1 MNFMMYFQEAVW
13 FLSNITAG
21 NQHQVQSVIDHGLVP
36 LIIQHLSRVSPK
48 CTMLQKLSKCEVKAW
63 LYYYLISL
71 MPLRYY
77 VKSNLANSNS
87 QEMSFLAILE
97 VLNFEFDKF
106 ELFFKSQ
113 IYQNSNFRVSKI
125 VKKCNFWDSNFVKI
139 DFT

>member
-1 MNFMMYFQEAVW
+1 
-13 FLSNITAG
+13 
-21 NQHQVQSVIDHGLVP
+21 
-36 LIIQHLSRVSPK
+36 
-48 CTMLQKLSKCEVKAW
+48 
-63 LYYYLISL
+63 

-125 VKKCNFWDSNFVKI
+125 VRKAIFEIPILPKLSSRKMGWQLNS
-139 DFT
+139 